1 MATRFVTPYKPKQR
15 VIKFNIDKKHTNIEE
30 DKKIK
35 ARHRGISNK
44 KTELIQPKR
53 TNLYQFSSP

>member
-1 MATRFVTPYKPKQR
+1 MATRFVTPNKPKQR

-53 TNLYQFSSP
+53 TNL